1 MDVRCGLH
9 SLDRI
14 VTPLQYT
21 AKTMGI
27 ACAALI
33 FLSGGTL
40 QTKLPLD
47 PTYGMPI
54 PKRKASKLKLGKDAE
69 WIWTAK
75 TTDTEVAYFRHGL
88 SLSSVPSKVKLSVTA
103 DNYFVAY
110 VNGHEVGSSH
120 PNPSDDLVWAKVQ
133 TYDVTALLKSG
144 ANEICVK
151 GTNAGGQ
158 AGMVLRL
165 EADGKPILLSD
176 GSWKATD
183 TIPGDNWTATDFS
196 DSSWETATSESKVGE
211 GVWAGQMSGWPVE
224 LDSIPGYLAHLKLP
238 PVRMTNAGS
247 HQAWASTAESM
258 ILKRTSTDG
267 KPWTA
272 VVDFGKELSG
282 RVGISSSNSISV
294 KLGTGESAMEALE
307 KPWRSSNLELGSK
320 PGFSEYT
327 ALRYASLTF
336 PADVQE
342 ARVNVWMDHLYYPVE
357 YKGSFDCSDPLFTKV
372 WYTGVYTSHLC
383 MQQDIWDAPKRDRAR
398 WMGDL
403 HVSGEVIN
411 IAFLDKFLMEQTM
424 DRLRQDA
431 QAGHPEGSLPGGH
444 VNGIPGY
451 SCAWIAGVADF
462 YRHTGDMD
470 WLKKQH
476 QPLLSMLEFLK
487 SELNDSGVYVNN
499 HKQWC
504 FVDWA
509 PHFNGDSPEAYAAT
523 HLFLI
528 KASKEAA
535 FILTELGDTESAT
548 KYQKFAEDLTATAQ
562 AKLLSD
568 GTFGALRQENAMAIF
583 AGVATPDQTKEIYKK
598 ILAPG
603 TDAWSQTVSPYYGNY
618 VLDSIVQSGHMADA
632 MKYVREF
639 WGGML
644 ADGATSWWEGYDPT
658 WPKEHTVGDNW
669 PDVNFH
675 ANLQADNGT
684 GYFVS
689 LCHGWSAGPTNF
701 LTERVLGV
709 KSTGGGFRTCEI
721 NPNLGSLKWAAG
733 TVPTPNGP
741 LKVRVE
747 ASGTGYKV
755 DVTIPKGVSA
765 KLGMLA
771 LSVGHHIVTIPAP
784 VDAQ

>member
-1 MDVRCGLH
+1 
-9 SLDRI
+9 
-14 VTPLQYT
+14 
-21 AKTMGI
+21 MGI

-47 PTYGMPI
+47 PTFGMPI
-54 PKRKASKLKLGKDAE
+54 PKRKASKVKLTKDAE

-75 TTDTEVAYFRHGL
+75 TTNDEVAYFRH
-88 SLSSVPSKVKLSVTA
+88 SLPLDHVSGKFKLSVTA
-103 DNYFVAY
+103 DNFFSAY
-110 VNGHEVGSSH
+110 VNGHEVGSSRLS
-120 PNPSDDLVWAKVQ
+120 PTDDLVWAKVQ
-133 TYDVTALLKSG
+133 TYDITSLLKPG

-151 GTNAGGQ
+151 ATNAGGE
-158 AGMVLRL
+158 AGMLLRV

-176 GSWKATD
+176 NTWKTTD
-183 TIPGDNWTATDFS
+183 TNPGENWTSSDFNDSTWEQATA
-196 DSSWETATSESKVGE
+196 EAKVGE
-211 GVWAGQMSGWPVE
+211 GVWSAQLSGWPVE
-224 LDSIPGYLAHLKLP
+224 LDSIPDYLAHLKMP
-238 PVRMTNAGS
+238 PVMVTNAGA
-247 HQAWASTAESM
+247 HQAWEPANEGM
-258 ILKRTSTDG
+258 VLKRTGNDG

-282 RVGISSSNSISV
+282 RVGISSDSTVS
-294 KLGTGESAMEALE
+294 LTHGTGESAMEALE
-307 KPWRSSNLELGSK
+307 KPWKSTNLDLGSK
-320 PGFSEYT
+320 PGFSPYT
-327 ALRYASLTF
+327 SLRYASLTF
-336 PADVQE
+336 PASVAE
-342 ARVNVWMDHLYYPVE
+342 ARVHVWMDHLYYPVE

-411 IAFLDKFLMEQTM
+411 NAFLDRFLMEQTM

-431 QAGHPEGSLPGGH
+431 QGGRSAETLPGGH

-476 QPLLSMLEFLK
+476 QPLITMLDFLK
-487 SELNDSGVYVNN
+487 SELNDGGVYVNN

-528 KASKEAA
+528 KAAKEAA
-535 FILTELGDTESAT
+535 FILTELGDSDAAA
-548 KYQKFAEDLTATAQ
+548 KSQKLAGDLTETAQ
-562 AKLLSD
+562 AKLLKD
-568 GTFGALRQENAMAIF
+568 GTFGRLRQENAMAIYS
-583 AGVATPDQTKEIYKK
+583 GVATADQTKEIYRK

-632 MKYVREF
+632 MKYVCEF

-658 WPKEHTVGDNW
+658 WPKDHTVGNNW

-721 NPNLGSLKWAAG
+721 NPTLGSLKWASG

-747 ASGTGYKV
+747 ASASGYKV

-765 KLGMLA
+765 KLGPQA
-771 LSVGHHIVTIPAP
+771 LHTGHQTVTIPAP
-784 VDAQ
+784 ADAQ